1 MDKAEVVKKAVA
13 FSKKVSEHLEFNSAV
28 LFGSY
33 VNGKPRED
41 SDIDIA
47 FIINDENHNFDYY
60 NLLIVLNKLAKDIDS
75 RIEPHIFTH
84 ESDSGFSEIIQ
95 TNGEELNLA
104 Y

>member
-1 MDKAEVVKKAVA
+1 MDKAEVVRKAVA
-13 FSKKVSEHLEFNSAV
+13 FAKKVSEYLEFNSAV

-47 FIINDENHNFDYY
+47 FIISNADDNLDYY
-60 NLLIVLNKLAKDIDS
+60 NLLITLNKLAMDIDS
-75 RIEPHIFTH
+75 RIEPHIFTN